1 MNSAF
6 WEWLQACFQGLG
18 LSYCATG
25 QDQRP
30 QSSSMARGTDSG
42 RMRHSLQAV
51 VEVFPF
57 VALDMAE
64 ALFLPIVEDPVA
76 FPVHLAPLA
85 H

>member
-1 MNSAF
+1 
-6 WEWLQACFQGLG
+6 
-18 LSYCATG
+18 
-25 QDQRP
+25 
-30 QSSSMARGTDSG
+30 
-42 RMRHSLQAV
+42 MRHSLQAV